1 MYDRPLRRR
10 HQSDD
15 SERLGLAMAMVLLG
29 GLLTAVFVGVR
40 LAERPGDAAR
50 FDPFAFISAP
60 RQAER
65 VQSGFRAGVT
75 PAVAEE
81 APAEATQAVTTA
93 PTVAPT
99 AVPPQVETGRATVA
113 HTDGQG
119 VVLRASPQAK
129 DLTPRGF
136 MDGAKVT
143 IVRREGSD
151 WVLVRGDNGLEG
163 WIPARYLASP

>member
-10 HQSDD
+10 QSDG

-29 GLLTAVFVGVR
+29 GLLTAAIVGVR
-40 LAERPGDAAR
+40 LADGTSNAAR
-50 FDPFAFISAP
+50 LDPLALIGAP

-65 VQSGFRAGVT
+65 VQSGFRAEVGPADE
-75 PAVAEE
+75 PAVAAPPAI
-81 APAEATQAVTTA
+81 APA
-93 PTVAPT
+93 PTIAPT
-99 AVPPQVETGRATVA
+99 AMPPPVETGRATVA

-119 VVLRASPQAK
+119 VVLRASPRAN

-143 IVRREGSD
+143 IVRREGLD

-163 WIPARYLASP
+163 WIPAQYLASP